1 EGNMSWGVSLLKSED
16 IKYPQIKDI
25 FISVKYD
32 PRSIEETNNLSD
44 PLKQQSYL
52 ITDDPELLSL
62 KENYKYPYAYLK
74 TKINDTDVYMFHIS
88 PSAFKNYEVLSPDFK
103 VIEFDTFVPT
113 TIAIKMNDLEIDI
126 SIKIRTQYDHEQ
138 FGMELSTKED
148 YEAAM
153 KLITDENYISTVID
167 NIREYLKSRD
177 N

>member
-1 EGNMSWGVSLLKSED
+1 
-16 IKYPQIKDI
+16 
-25 FISVKYD
+25 
-32 PRSIEETNNLSD
+32 
-44 PLKQQSYL
+44 
-52 ITDDPELLSL
+52 
-62 KENYKYPYAYLK
+62 
-74 TKINDTDVYMFHIS
+74 MFHFS
-88 PSAFKNYEVLSPDFK
+88 PNEFKRYEVLSPDFK

-113 TIAIKMNDLEIDI
+113 TIAFKMNDLEINI